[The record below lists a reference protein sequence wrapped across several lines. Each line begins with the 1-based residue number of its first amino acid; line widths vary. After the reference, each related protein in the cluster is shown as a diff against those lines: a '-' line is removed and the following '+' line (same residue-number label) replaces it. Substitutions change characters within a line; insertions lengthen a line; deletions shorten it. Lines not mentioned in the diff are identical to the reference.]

1 MGVVFSFHRQPK
13 VEHVGHGGH
22 VNAASG
28 HVGCHQNLH
37 LALAQRHQAAIAQ
50 TLAQS
55 TVQGNGAEAFL
66 LQVIG
71 QTVALNLGT
80 GKHNG
85 LVDGGVA
92 QPVVEQLALVVRIVC
107 PEQHLL
113 DVAVLFLRAVDLQT
127 LWLTHHAGGTFSTR
141 LASPESVS
149 KLCLAGMTRR

>member
-1 MGVVFSFHRQPK
+1 M
-13 VEHVGHGGH
+13 
-22 VNAASG
+22 
-28 HVGCHQNLH
+28 
-37 LALAQRHQAAIAQ
+37 AQRHQAAIAQ
-50 TLAQS
+50 TLTQR

-71 QTVALNLGT
+71 QTVALDLGA

-127 LWLTHHAGGTFSTR
+127 LWLTHHASGQLLDAWREGGAEHHGLLTLDGQLVDFSQIVRETQIQHAVGFVNHQEFH
-141 LASPESVS
+141 LIE
-149 KLCLAGMTRR
+149 LELL